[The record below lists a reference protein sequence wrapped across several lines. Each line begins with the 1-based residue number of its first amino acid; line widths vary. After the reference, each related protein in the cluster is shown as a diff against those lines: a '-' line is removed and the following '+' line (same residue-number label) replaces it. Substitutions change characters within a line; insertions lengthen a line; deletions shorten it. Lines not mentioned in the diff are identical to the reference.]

1 MTAIIKT
8 SLKDLYFKIKN
19 VIILMLILNSRN
31 LMCGCNKEGEKCMSK
46 KKSTES
52 AESQH
57 PNKIGIKEGIGYM
70 LGDAGNLFVLTYVSS
85 FLKVF
90 YTDVLKIAAE
100 KIASLFL
107 ITRLW
112 DAIND
117 PIWGY
122 LVAKKRPTKDG
133 KFRPYLKW
141 LSIPLGISAMLCFI
155 DFSRFTTNQTVILLL
170 AYVTYIAFGMLY
182 TGMNIPFGSLASVI
196 TDDPDGRT
204 LLSTFRSIGGG
215 IGGAAPLLVA
225 PLVIYKA
232 TESIGA
238 DGTVSKIKVADGN
251 GMLIFGVIMG
261 ICAIVFY
268 MACFKTTKERI
279 PSEEDPK
286 VDMKT
291 TYLGMLKSRPFVSV
305 ALAGILISG
314 QLQFASLNQYL
325 YKNYFENTNL
335 SIVGTIANYLP
346 MVILILFMPK
356 LVKRFGKKELCG
368 VGTFFSALASI
379 LMFFIVPKCERTGSA
394 PIVFMIFLFI
404 IGFGYSFVSIT
415 NWAVVADVIDYQEY
429 KTGLRSESA
438 IYAVY
443 TFCRKLGQTA
453 ADSGGL
459 LLLSKVA
466 GYDGNKMAN
475 LGYIEGVGEGILF
488 VCTLIPMIV
497 YTLVFVLMQFAYPL
511 NKQKLEP
518 IYEYVRTARAS
529 AETEGLDILAEA
541 AVEELEAAEES
552 QK

>member
-1 MTAIIKT
+1 MEQQR
-8 SLKDLYFKIKN
+8 SLEA
-19 VIILMLILNSRN
+19 VQ
-31 LMCGCNKEGEKCMSK
+31 G
-46 KKSTES
+46 
-52 AESQH
+52 H
-57 PNKIGIKEGIGYM
+57 PNKIGIKEGMGYM

-90 YTDVLKIAAE
+90 YTDVLKIAE
-100 KIASLFL
+100 SKVASLFL
-107 ITRLW
+107 VTRLW

-117 PIWGY
+117 PMWGY
-122 LVAKKRPTKDG
+122 IVARKKPNADG

-141 LSIPLGISAMLCFI
+141 VSVPLGISAMLCFV
-155 DFSRFTTNQTVILLL
+155 DFSRFTSNQTLILLC
-170 AYVTYIAFGMLY
+170 AYVTYIMFGMLY

-196 TDDPDGRT
+196 TDDPEGRT

-215 IGGAAPLLVA
+215 VGGAAPLLVA
-225 PLVIYKA
+225 PLVIYKVTGTNA
-232 TESIGA
+232 EGMAIKSA
-238 DGTVSKIKVADGN
+238 DAG
-251 GMLIFGVIMG
+251 GMLTFGVIMG
-261 ICAIVFY
+261 VLAIIFY
-268 MACFKTTKERI
+268 MACFKTTRERV
-279 PSEEDPK
+279 PSEQDPK
-286 VDMKT
+286 VDMKK
-291 TYLGMLKSRPFVSV
+291 TYLGMLKSRPFVSA

-368 VGTFFSALASI
+368 FGTFFSALASI
-379 LMFFIVPKCERTGSA
+379 LMFFIVPKLDRITTGPA
-394 PIVFMIFLFI
+394 VFMLFLFI

-459 LLLSKVA
+459 LLLSRVA
-466 GYDGNKMAN
+466 GYDGATMGSR
-475 LGYIEGVGEGILF
+475 GYIPGVGEGILF
-488 VCTLIPMIV
+488 VCTLIPAIV

-511 NKQKLEP
+511 DKKRLEP
-518 IYEYVRTARAS
+518 VYKYVREAHESSTE
-529 AETEGLDILAEA
+529 ETKKA
-541 AVEELEAAEES
+541 
-552 QK
+552 

>member
-1 MTAIIKT
+1 MEQQR
-8 SLKDLYFKIKN
+8 SLEA
-19 VIILMLILNSRN
+19 VQ
-31 LMCGCNKEGEKCMSK
+31 G
-46 KKSTES
+46 
-52 AESQH
+52 H
-57 PNKIGIKEGIGYM
+57 PNKIGIKEGMGYM

-90 YTDVLKIAAE
+90 YTDVLKIAE
-100 KIASLFL
+100 SKVASLFL
-107 ITRLW
+107 VTRLW

-122 LVAKKRPTKDG
+122 IVARKKPNADG

-141 LSIPLGISAMLCFI
+141 VSVPLGISAMLCFV
-155 DFSRFTTNQTVILLL
+155 DFSRFTSNQTLILLC
-170 AYVTYIAFGMLY
+170 AYVTYIMFGMLY

-196 TDDPDGRT
+196 TDDPEGRT

-215 IGGAAPLLVA
+215 VGGAAPLLVA
-225 PLVIYKA
+225 PLVIYKVTGTNA
-232 TESIGA
+232 EGMEIKSA
-238 DGTVSKIKVADGN
+238 DAG
-251 GMLIFGVIMG
+251 GMLTFGVIMG
-261 ICAIVFY
+261 VLAIIFY
-268 MACFKTTKERI
+268 MACFKTTRERV
-279 PSEEDPK
+279 PSEQDPK
-286 VDMKT
+286 VDMKK
-291 TYLGMLKSRPFVSV
+291 TYLGMLKSRPFVSA

-368 VGTFFSALASI
+368 FGTFFSALASI
-379 LMFFIVPKCERTGSA
+379 LMFFIVPKLDRITTGPA
-394 PIVFMIFLFI
+394 VFMLFLFI

-459 LLLSKVA
+459 LLLSRVA
-466 GYDGNKMAN
+466 GYDGATMGSR
-475 LGYIEGVGEGILF
+475 GYIPGVGEGILF
-488 VCTLIPMIV
+488 VCTLIPAIV

-511 NKQKLEP
+511 DKKRLEP
-518 IYEYVRTARAS
+518 VYKYVREAHESS
-529 AETEGLDILAEA
+529 AEETEKA
-541 AVEELEAAEES
+541 
-552 QK
+552 

>member
-1 MTAIIKT
+1 MEQQR
-8 SLKDLYFKIKN
+8 SLEA
-19 VIILMLILNSRN
+19 VQ
-31 LMCGCNKEGEKCMSK
+31 G
-46 KKSTES
+46 
-52 AESQH
+52 H
-57 PNKIGIKEGIGYM
+57 PNKIGIKEGLGYM

-90 YTDVLKIAAE
+90 YTDVLKIAE
-100 KIASLFL
+100 SKVASLFL
-107 ITRLW
+107 VTRLW

-122 LVAKKRPTKDG
+122 IVARKKPNADG

-141 LSIPLGISAMLCFI
+141 VSVPLGISAMLCFV
-155 DFSRFTTNQTVILLL
+155 DFSRFTSNQTLILLC
-170 AYVTYIAFGMLY
+170 AYVTYIMFGMLY

-196 TDDPDGRT
+196 TDDPEGRT

-215 IGGAAPLLVA
+215 VGGAAPLLVA
-225 PLVIYKA
+225 PLVIYKVTGTNA
-232 TESIGA
+232 EGMEIKSA
-238 DGTVSKIKVADGN
+238 DAG
-251 GMLIFGVIMG
+251 GMLTFGIVMG
-261 ICAIVFY
+261 VLAIIFY
-268 MACFKTTKERI
+268 MACFKTTRERV
-279 PSEEDPK
+279 PSEQDPK
-286 VDMKT
+286 VDMKK
-291 TYLGMLKSRPFVSV
+291 TYLGMLKSRPFVSA

-368 VGTFFSALASI
+368 FGTFFSALASI
-379 LMFFIVPKCERTGSA
+379 LMFFVVPKLDRLTTGPA
-394 PIVFMIFLFI
+394 VFMLFLFI

-459 LLLSKVA
+459 LLLSRVA
-466 GYDGNKMAN
+466 GYDGATMGSR
-475 LGYIEGVGEGILF
+475 GYIPGVGEGILF
-488 VCTLIPMIV
+488 VCTLIPAIV

-511 NKQKLEP
+511 DKKRLEP
-518 IYEYVRTARAS
+518 VYKYVREAHESS
-529 AETEGLDILAEA
+529 AEETEKA
-541 AVEELEAAEES
+541 
-552 QK
+552 